1 MERTRGTL
9 NAELATFL
17 LLTFGLSTGFYIFF
31 AHAKTLN
38 VAGGLFVGM
47 LMWCP
52 GVSALVTRL
61 IFQRNVRGEGWAWGP
76 SRYELAGYLLP
87 IAYAVCAYAAVW
99 IFDFGRV
106 DLGRFK
112 TNPLMFL
119 TAGLALNLAFAL
131 GEELGWRGFLVPKL
145 AERFSFATTAF
156 VSGIIW
162 ASWHMPLIIFADYNG
177 GTPTLYSIACFAIM
191 VVGISFPFAW
201 LRLRSGSVWPVA
213 ILHASHNLF
222 IQGFF
227 DQVTVDTGITKYLLS
242 EFGAVLALAAAIT
255 GWLFWRIDRKHPAL
269 GISSTLAAGV
279 AGKSLSAKAVRP

>member
-17 LLTFGLSTGFYIFF
+17 LLTLGLSTGFYIFF

-52 GVSALVTRL
+52 GVSALATRL
-61 IFQRNVRGEGWAWGP
+61 IFQRNVRGEGWAWAP

>member
-1 MERTRGTL
+1 MERTPGTL
-9 NAELATFL
+9 KAQLATFL

-52 GVSALVTRL
+52 GVSALTTRL
-61 IFQRNVRGEGWAWGP
+61 IFQRNVRGEGWAWAP

-87 IAYAVCAYAAVW
+87 IAYAACAYAAVW

-106 DLGRFK
+106 DLARFK
-112 TNPLMFL
+112 TNPLTFL

-145 AERFSFATTAF
+145 AERFSFATTAV

-255 GWLFWRIDRKHPAL
+255 GWLFWRIDRRHPAL
-269 GISSTLAAGV
+269 GISSTLASGV
-279 AGKSLSAKAVRP
+279 GGEPLSAEALRH

>member
-242 EFGAVLALAAAIT
+242 EFGAVLAFAAAIT